1 MSQQPTKGVQGGQA
15 RKVLRGQV
23 SKRLVHAR
31 AKETAAAPVV
41 RAKPKAKVVN
51 IGEYVEAL
59 ILRGKSTEEVLMD
72 VQKRFP
78 EARTQKASVY
88 WYRSKLHKEGK
99 F

>member
-1 MSQQPTKGVQGGQA
+1 MTNQQQTKGA
-15 RKVLRGQV
+15 HTRKAHRGPAQV
-23 SKRLVHAR
+23 AQRLVPAR
-31 AKETAAAPVV
+31 AKEKAAAPTS
-41 RAKPKAKVVN
+41 RAKPKHKVQ

-59 ILRGKSTEEVLMD
+59 ILRGKSTEEVLAD